1 MRRGSER
8 TDVSFMLQ
16 VKHADSNVEV
26 DGDEPPSFTLSSSE
40 EELELTIVKVVHSRR
55 LKACVF
61 WLRPVCVCTV
71 LASRGLYAHTLSV
84 PGCIYHISN
93 EMACLE
99 HARVSGLTVFL
110 RLMFTPWPVL
120 VPLPTH

>member
-16 VKHADSNVEV
+16 VKHADSSVEV

-40 EELELTIVKVVHSRR
+40 EELELAIVKVVHSRR

-61 WLRPVCVCTV
+61 WLRPVCVCVYGPGEQGSICTHV
-71 LASRGLYAHTLSV
+71 ICTRLYLS
-84 PGCIYHISN
+84 HQQ
-93 EMACLE
+93 
-99 HARVSGLTVFL
+99 
-110 RLMFTPWPVL
+110 
-120 VPLPTH
+120 